1 MKFRI
6 LVFLLLI
13 TAGAFAQKPRLHKE
27 VGDFTLK
34 TPEGE
39 NLRLSSLRGQVV
51 LVDFWASWCLPCR
64 ASIPHLKELYSQ
76 YHKDGLEIVSISIDA
91 RDDAWRRAMAQEKMP
106 WKQVMDS
113 YKGTGDYSDMAL
125 SYGVKMIPYTLLV
138 DKEGKAIAI
147 NPDPGGLDKE
157 LNKLFGH

>member
-6 LVFLLLI
+6 LFFLLLVG
-13 TAGAFAQKPRLHKE
+13 TGVFAQKPRLHKE

-39 NLRLSSLRGQVV
+39 SLKLSSLRGQVV

-64 ASIPHLKELYSQ
+64 AAIPHLKELYAQ
-76 YHKDGLEIVSISIDA
+76 YHGEGMEIVSISIDA
-91 RDDAWRRAMAQEKMP
+91 RDDAWRRAMMQEKMP

-138 DKEGKAIAI
+138 DKEGKAIAV
-147 NPDPGGLDKE
+147 NPDPPALDAALK
-157 LNKLFGH
+157 KLFGH